1 MLTILQISDLIA
13 AEENS
18 GNFFIADMF
27 VNGGIVSMSMITLLL
42 ILMLFAVWKA
52 PRWIKEI
59 GLAAPVLS
67 MIMVLA
73 HWCQAASAVIKCNGA
88 IHPNLIWA
96 GIRYSG
102 ILIVYGLIVY
112 LVSLILRIVLK
123 PRI

>member
-1 MLTILQISDLIA
+1 MLTLLQVSDLID
-13 AEENS
+13 AEGKSE
-18 GNFFIADMF
+18 NFFADMF

-42 ILMLFAVWKA
+42 VLMLFAVWKA

-67 MIMVLA
+67 VIMVLA

-88 IHPNLIWA
+88 IHPNIIWA
-96 GIRYSG
+96 GVRYSG

-112 LVSLILRIVLK
+112 LVSLILRIILK